1 MYKPLISIDI
11 EGWNHYTCQDIIELA
26 KTKYLILHL
35 NLTRNVDQNQDPS
48 MTIIKIFIRLE
59 LRR

>member
-1 MYKPLISIDI
+1 MGPEDLLGVWDLGI
-11 EGWNHYTCQDIIELA
+11 
-26 KTKYLILHL
+26 YLGENIQKVILHL